1 MRINKRRIR
10 TIKGGSEMKYYKF
23 KNVKHSVTMVF
34 VTKHKDGSW
43 ILENAYYKDMFYKA
57 KPEELEEVK
66 DESTK

>member
-1 MRINKRRIR
+1 MI
-10 TIKGGSEMKYYKF
+10 YYKF
-23 KNVKHSVTMVF
+23 KNVKHSVIMVF

-43 ILENAYYKDMFYKA
+43 ILENAEYKGLLYKA